1 MSDGSFVKRRID
13 VVFNIVQGG
22 FDGSDNEQI
31 TLSGHRISCQILS
44 AGMETGVM
52 CALRIE
58 GMQLSQMNRLSV
70 AQVGLVDQ
78 SKNTVTVMAG
88 NDGNALSAIFSGGI
102 IEGYVDFS
110 DAPNVAFEVR
120 AMSTAIPAGMP
131 ITTTSFNSGVS
142 VPTIMEAI
150 AKKAELGFINNGVT
164 ATFSGPVYYW
174 GAASDQINSC
184 ARAAGIYYTI
194 SMNVLHIWPKA
205 FTAEASG
212 AIEIS
217 SENGLMGYPNYSQ
230 GGVGLQCLFN
240 PSIGFRSTIKL
251 KSKYSPAAWVNDSGQ
266 LRSLAGTGSI
276 YPPSNGLWVVQRVQ
290 HQLQTEEPNGSWVT
304 ILEAGRPEFTGNA
317 TGFAR

>member
-58 GMQLSQMNRLSV
+58 GMNLSQMNRLSV
-70 AQVGLVDQ
+70 AQAGLVDQ

-102 IEGYVDFS
+102 IEGYVNFS

-120 AMSTAIPAGMP
+120 AMSTTIPAAMP
-131 ITTTSFNSGVS
+131 ITSTSFNSGVS

-150 AKKAELGFINNGVT
+150 AGKIGLKFQNHGVDT
-164 ATFSGPVYYW
+164 VLSGPVYYCHS
-174 GAASDQINSC
+174 ALEQINAC
-184 ARAAGIYYTI
+184 AQATGIYYII

-205 FTAEASG
+205 FTAEVSG

-230 GGVGLQCLFN
+230 GGVALQCLFN

-251 KSKYSPAAWVNDSGQ
+251 KSQYSPAAWVNDSGQ

-276 YPPSNGLWVVQRVQ
+276 CPPSNGLWVVQRVQ

-317 TGFAR
+317 PGFVR